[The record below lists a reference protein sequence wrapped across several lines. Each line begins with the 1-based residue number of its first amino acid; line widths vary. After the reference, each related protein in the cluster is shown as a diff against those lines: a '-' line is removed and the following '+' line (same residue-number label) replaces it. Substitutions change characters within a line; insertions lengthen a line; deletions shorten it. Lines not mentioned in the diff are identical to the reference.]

1 MPPLQASPEERR
13 NLIAYLSSLGGV
25 EPGAIKG
32 VDAAISPEAMNAVLH
47 PKSGEWTTYNG
58 NIGGNRHSA
67 LNQINAG
74 NVQNLQLQWVYSLN
88 APDLETTPIV
98 SDGAMYVTSADH
110 VCALSAATGRQ
121 LWCYNYTGPT
131 ADGRRRNPG
140 AMNRGVA
147 ILGDRVFF
155 ATTDAHLI
163 CLNRLTGALMW
174 DVNMPDTKFRFG
186 SSSAPLV
193 VGDLVIAGVSGG
205 DSPLLGFLAAYKV
218 TTGEEVWRFHTVPK
232 PGEPAAETWKG
243 RAMAI
248 GGGATWLTGSYDTET
263 GTLYWTV
270 GNPFPATDADERGG
284 ANLYTNCV
292 IALDV
297 KTGKLKWYY
306 QFTPHDLHDWDAT
319 EPMLLVDA
327 DYRGR
332 PRKLLLQA
340 NRNGFFYVLDR
351 ITGEFLTAKPFVKK
365 MNWSSGFGADGKP
378 RLLPGNNVTAAGV
391 KGCPSVRGATNWYAT
406 SFNPD
411 TKLFYVMAVEDC
423 SIYRQTSKE
432 SQGYEGIRDPNDPG
446 LKYLRAINIETGAT
460 AWEVPQQGPQEAN
473 YSGVLTT
480 AGGLV
485 FYGETGGG
493 FAAVDAKSGKTL
505 WTIHGNQPWRG
516 CPMTYML
523 NGRQY
528 IAVASGSNILTFA
541 LK

>member
-1 MPPLQASPEERR
+1 
-13 NLIAYLSSLGGV
+13 
-25 EPGAIKG
+25 
-32 VDAAISPEAMNAVLH
+32 
-47 PKSGEWTTYNG
+47 
-58 NIGGNRHSA
+58 
-67 LNQINAG
+67 
-74 NVQNLQLQWVYSLN
+74 
-88 APDLETTPIV
+88 
-98 SDGAMYVTSADH
+98 
-110 VCALSAATGRQ
+110 
-121 LWCYNYTGPT
+121 
-131 ADGRRRNPG
+131 
-140 AMNRGVA
+140 
-147 ILGDRVFF
+147 
-155 ATTDAHLI
+155 
-163 CLNRLTGALMW
+163 
-174 DVNMPDTKFRFG
+174 
-186 SSSAPLV
+186 
-193 VGDLVIAGVSGG
+193 
-205 DSPLLGFLAAYKV
+205 LLGFLVAYKA
-218 TTGEEVWRFHTVPK
+218 TTGEEAWRFHTVPK

-248 GGGATWLTGSYDTET
+248 GGGATWLTGSYDAET

-327 DYRGR
+327 EYRGR

-340 NRNGFFYVLDR
+340 NRNGFMFVLDR
-351 ITGEFLTAKPFVKK
+351 VTGEFLNAKPFVRK
-365 MNWSSGFGADGKP
+365 MNWASGYGPDGKP
-378 RLLPGNNVTAAGV
+378 RLLPGNNVTPAGV

-406 SFNPD
+406 SFSPD

-423 SIYRQTSKE
+423 SIYRQTSKD

-446 LKYLRAINIETGAT
+446 LKYLRALNIETGAT
-460 AWEVPQQGPQEAN
+460 AWEIPQQGPQEAN

-480 AGGLV
+480 GGGLV